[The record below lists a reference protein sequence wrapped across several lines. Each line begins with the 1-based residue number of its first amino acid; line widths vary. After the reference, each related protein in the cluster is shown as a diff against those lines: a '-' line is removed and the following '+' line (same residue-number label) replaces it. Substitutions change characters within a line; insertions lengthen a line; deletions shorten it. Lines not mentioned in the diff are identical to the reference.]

1 MKIRMSQ
8 WPDLLFFRLSAQL
21 VDDFNLKESDLG
33 GGVEAAMEAEAVGRG
48 ETGSSGLICEVQF
61 KLNRIPIVEMHSAVD
76 RLPDLNLVYPDVTK
90 DVAIPWTPSR

>member
-1 MKIRMSQ
+1 M
-8 WPDLLFFRLSAQL
+8 
-21 VDDFNLKESDLG
+21 DDFNLKESDLG
-33 GGVEAAMEAEAVGRG
+33 GGVEAALEAETVGRG
-48 ETGSSGLICEVQF
+48 ETGSSGLSCEVQF